1 MRPRTPVPGLGGH
14 ESADGADGER
24 GISPVVAVVLLLGI
38 TMLLAAIAGPLVFG
52 AIGGFGN
59 DIPETEFSFHY
70 EQGQPVNFDL
80 STDTFGTQFEQ
91 GDGVVTIQLRDGDS
105 LDPKNVEIRS
115 NVSGGNLLNDTAD
128 DVFAPGEMVQ
138 SGAEIVL
145 AAERDETISIVWTGD
160 GGGESAI
167 IGSFDVEGPATQTGP
182 WVPEPDRGCEYIQ
195 DQLDSGTS
203 HIKVI
208 GVVVECDFPQ
218 YYPEISDITIRSED
232 GSFGAVIGEIN
243 GTGDI
248 NIKNGGT
255 FQGTVESGTGGN
267 NGDIDITDGSSVY
280 SDVVAEGSG
289 YVDVDGGS
297 KVVGSVDAVEG
308 VSLQSSSSVSGDIVA
323 GTDGNGDVDVTESR
337 VGGGITT
344 NGNGSGNVDID
355 QNSTVG
361 GPIDAMGTVD
371 VQVGSVVNGPVTSG
385 TDGSD
390 GKVKL
395 TSSEVDGNITVEG
408 SNGVDV
414 LDRSDVDGTIE
425 TPGHVIIKGDSGVA
439 GSIVSGTDGSGGKV
453 TLVESGVGG
462 GIRVEGGSDID
473 LTSSTVGGPVNST
486 GGNIL
491 LDQSTAEG
499 ALTAISEQKIKIH
512 GSSTVEGSLTA
523 VGNATLRI
531 LSGSTVGGPVDA
543 ERCVNVEGDSS
554 VAGGLTMGTYASAG
568 NDCTTVDSSTVG
580 GPITADGPAKLET
593 YDSTIEGLFYPHP
606 DSDFQCSNST
616 FDGKNCSEMEAPQF
630 EFTITSMDTAVSKGD
645 NLSVNLTVRNVGF
658 DGTADLP
665 LLLNGSQESSESI
678 TLSRNATDSDVQ
690 FQWNTST
697 ENRGA
702 YNLTIA
708 SDVESESRTVYVA
721 GSSSAAWEVE
731 SVDSA
736 DDVLAGKSLSVETEI
751 RNNGGSQG
759 TTTVE
764 LLDFDGQTVN
774 TTDVTVQ
781 SDNTKTVTLAWNTSS
796 DDVGTGNVTVDTV
809 NGSGTGSVEVLEN
822 VYELQDVAL
831 YESGENLDVEL
842 FLDLSNSATADIE
855 VFDEN
860 GDSIENT
867 TVDDAASEVYTVLK
881 DVKLKNFNGEVTVT
895 LYDRDG
901 DQRGEKTRNWSG

>member
-1 MRPRTPVPGLGGH
+1 MRSRTPVPGLGGH
-14 ESADGADGER
+14 EPADGAGGER

-38 TMLLAAIAGPLVFG
+38 TMLLAAVAGPLVFG
-52 AIGGFGN
+52 AIGEFGN

-80 STDTFGTQFEQ
+80 STDSFGTQFER
-91 GDGVVTIQLRDGDS
+91 GDGVVTIQLQEGES

-115 NVSGGNLLNDTAD
+115 SVSGGNLLNDTAD
-128 DVFAPGEMVQ
+128 DVFAPGETVQ

-145 AAERDETISIVWTGD
+145 AAERDETISVVWTGD

-167 IGSFDVEGPATQTGP
+167 IGAFDVEGPATQTGP
-182 WVPEPDRGCEYIQ
+182 WVPEPDRGCEYIE

-218 YYPEISDITIRSED
+218 YYPEIGDITIRSENGD
-232 GSFGAVIGEIN
+232 FGAVIGEIN

-248 NIKNGGT
+248 NIQNGGT

-289 YVDVDGGS
+289 YVDIDGGS
-297 KVVGSVDAVEG
+297 RVVGSVDAVEG

-371 VQVGSVVNGPVTSG
+371 VQVGSVVDGPVTSG

-425 TPGHVIIKGDSGVA
+425 TPGHVMIKGDSSAA

-462 GIRVEGGSDID
+462 GIRVEGDSDID
-473 LTSSTVGGPVNST
+473 LTTSSVGGPLNST
-486 GGNIL
+486 AGNIY

-499 ALTAISEQKIKIH
+499 ALAVVSENEVKIH

-523 VGNATLRI
+523 VGNATLKL
-531 LSGSTVGGPVDA
+531 LSGSTVGGPIDA
-543 ERCVNVEGDSS
+543 ERCVNVEGGSS
-554 VAGGLTMGTYASAG
+554 VAGSITMGTHASAG

-580 GPITADGPAKLET
+580 GRITADGPAKLET

-630 EFTITSMDTAVSKGD
+630 EFTITGMDTAVSKGD

-658 DGTADLP
+658 NGTADLP
-665 LLLNGSQESSESI
+665 LLLNGSQELSESI
-678 TLSRNATDSDVQ
+678 SLSRNATDSDVQ

-731 SVDSA
+731 TVDSA

-764 LLDFDGQTVN
+764 LLGFDGQTVN
-774 TTDVTVQ
+774 TTDVTIQ
-781 SDNTKTVTLAWNTSS
+781 SDNTENVTLAWNTSS

-809 NGSGTGSVEVLEN
+809 NQSRTGGVEVLEN
-822 VYELQDVAL
+822 VYELQDLAL
-831 YESGENLDVEL
+831 YESGEDLDVEL
-842 FLDLSNSATADIE
+842 FLDLSNSATAEIE

-860 GDSIENT
+860 GNSIETT
-867 TVDDAASEVYTVLK
+867 TVDAASEVYTVLK
-881 DVKLKNFNGEVTVT
+881 NVKLKNFNGEVTVT

-901 DQRGEKTRNWSG
+901 DKRGEKTRNWNS

>member
-1 MRPRTPVPGLGGH
+1 MRSRTPVPGLGGH
-14 ESADGADGER
+14 EPADGAGGER

-38 TMLLAAIAGPLVFG
+38 TMLLAAVAGPLVFG
-52 AIGGFGN
+52 AIGEFGN

-80 STDTFGTQFEQ
+80 STDTFGTQFER
-91 GDGVVTIQLRDGDS
+91 GDGVVTIQLQEGES

-115 NVSGGNLLNDTAD
+115 SVSGGNLLNDTAD
-128 DVFAPGEMVQ
+128 DVFAPGETVQ

-145 AAERDETISIVWTGD
+145 AAERDETISVVWTGD

-167 IGSFDVEGPATQTGP
+167 IGSFDVEGPATETGP

-203 HIKVI
+203 HITVI

-248 NIKNGGT
+248 NIQNGGT

-267 NGDIDITDGSSVY
+267 NGDIDITNGSSVY

-289 YVDVDGGS
+289 YVDIDGGS
-297 KVVGSVDAVEG
+297 RVVGSVDAVEG

-371 VQVGSVVNGPVTSG
+371 VQVGSVVDGPVTSG

-414 LDRSDVDGTIE
+414 LDRSEVDGTIE
-425 TPGHVIIKGDSGVA
+425 TPGHVMIKGDSSAA

-462 GIRVEGGSDID
+462 GIRVEGDSDID
-473 LTSSTVGGPVNST
+473 LTTSSVGGPLNST
-486 GGNIL
+486 AGNIY

-499 ALTAISEQKIKIH
+499 ALAVVSENEVKIH

-523 VGNATLRI
+523 VGNATLKL

-543 ERCVNVEGDSS
+543 ERCVNVEGGSS
-554 VAGGLTMGTYASAG
+554 VAGGLTMGTHASAG

-580 GPITADGPAKLET
+580 GRITADGPAKLET

-630 EFTITSMDTAVSKGD
+630 EFTITGMDTAVSKGD
-645 NLSVNLTVRNVGF
+645 NLTVNLTVENVGF

-665 LLLNGSQESSESI
+665 LLLNGSQELSESI
-678 TLSRNATDSDVQ
+678 SLSRNATDSDVQ

-731 SVDSA
+731 TVDSA
-736 DDVLAGKSLSVETEI
+736 DDVLAGKSLSVATEI

-764 LLDFDGQTVN
+764 LLGFDGQTVD
-774 TTDVTVQ
+774 TTDVTIQ
-781 SDNTKTVTLAWNTSS
+781 SDNTKNVTLAWNTSS

-809 NGSGTGSVEVLEN
+809 NQSRTEGVEVLEN
-822 VYELQDVAL
+822 VYELQDLAL
-831 YESGENLDVEL
+831 YESGEDLDVEL
-842 FLDLSNSATADIE
+842 FLDLSNSATAEIE

-867 TVDDAASEVYTVLK
+867 TVDAASEVYTVLK
-881 DVKLKNFNGEVTVT
+881 NVKLKNFNGEVTVT

-901 DQRGEKTRNWSG
+901 DKRGEKTRNWSS